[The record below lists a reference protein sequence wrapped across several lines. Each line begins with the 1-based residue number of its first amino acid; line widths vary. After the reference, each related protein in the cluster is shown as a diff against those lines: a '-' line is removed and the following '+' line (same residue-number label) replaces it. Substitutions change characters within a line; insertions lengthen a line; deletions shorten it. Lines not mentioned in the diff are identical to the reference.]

1 MAEDSTKTGIG
12 TEPGMGT
19 GTDTGSGSAGGT
31 EALRQGAERLQASQR
46 AMTEAGQIMSQRGQQ
61 IMQEWMRTAQGTLER
76 RAEQMRQLAAARSVT
91 DVMRLQAEIMQA
103 EYSEGV
109 EFARRVSDIAMETG
123 REIMQRGTAAG

>member
-1 MAEDSTKTGIG
+1 MAETDSSTN
-12 TEPGMGT
+12 T
-19 GTDTGSGSAGGT
+19 GTANTGASGT
-31 EALRQGAERLQASQR
+31 DALRQGAERLQASQR
-46 AMTEAGQIMSQRGQQ
+46 AMTDAGQIMSQRGQQ

-76 RAEQMRQLAAARSVT
+76 RAEQMRQLTSARSVT

-123 REIMQRGTAAG
+123 REIMQRGTTAG